1 MRGDRSKPARRDAHT
16 SPGACNEPLPHFPTS
31 LANLNAVIFKCKGLC
46 GAGRGI
52 FLLSSCVN
60 ATASRPSDGGS
71 DSPGGPGWLD
81 VAAPGSAGGEGG
93 GGAAGWSRRGS
104 SRFPP
109 LSRRFWRVKKIR
121 ESQSVCKEPV
131 NTLGADLGEG
141 GLLLVRVYRCKAGL
155 AACSGMRHMGEGA
168 AKRRFLG
175 DSLVIELS
183 LAQLWPPAGA
193 KYVYAAKPLAGSAA
207 KGAGNACADK
217 GSASSP
223 S

>member
-16 SPGACNEPLPHFPTS
+16 SPGACNEPPPHFPTS

-121 ESQSVCKEPV
+121 ESQFVCKEPV
-131 NTLGADLGEG
+131 NTLGANLGEG
-141 GLLLVRVYRCKAGL
+141 RLLLVRLSLQSRAGGLLWDETYGGRCCKKAIFGGLSGYRVVLSSTL
-155 AACSGMRHMGEGA
+155 AACWSKICLCRKTSGRLCCQGGRE
-168 AKRRFLG
+168 RVCR
-175 DSLVIELS
+175 
-183 LAQLWPPAGA
+183 
-193 KYVYAAKPLAGSAA
+193 
-207 KGAGNACADK
+207 
-217 GSASSP
+217 
-223 S
+223 